1 MCTRKCAGFCGSSS
15 TLRKWNTKASR
26 SGASGQVIHCA
37 GHGWMV
43 GSVWAATR
51 SQCSNSSWISENRT
65 ARRLRAGG
73 PKVRHPK
80 VRVGFVL
87 ALPSWR
93 NSITGFRGKTRSAE
107 DTELHRGR
115 GDDRAL
121 NRNLPTPARRIS
133 AKRRQWFPTVKGD
146 MVGSG
151 AIVKATPSKAK
162 TTTKTKA
169 KPKPKLGLRTWME
182 RVLLECDR
190 AAAGL
195 DLDPV
200 HDLRVALRRCRS
212 LADGLMAID
221 PDSSW
226 KAMKKAGRKL
236 FQALGELRDMQVME
250 EWIEKLGGTK
260 PTSDRAS
267 LDFSARSLSLNG
279 LSSDRLS
286 SDNLSSDS
294 LSSGDLSLRDP
305 VVVKLLDYLHGR
317 EAECKQRAFKDL
329 NQFDRKQWRQWSRTL
344 PRRAA
349 RVRPGSVVYM
359 HLALEKWTAA
369 YDLHKHALRTRSQA
383 SWHELRI
390 GIKRFRYTVEN
401 FLPHQHELWGEDLK
415 ELQDLLGEVHDLDV
429 LWSTAVEIMA
439 FPGIESQRRWRE
451 KLNAERS
458 KRIER
463 YREKMVGK
471 QSLWRAWRA
480 ELPAGDQLRAAALGR
495 LRVWAGYLDPDFT
508 HSQRVTQLA
517 LLLYD
522 GLNNSGLLTAS
533 ALALDR
539 VAPKAA
545 SLKRGSSEGRSSN
558 RASSSRFRSNH
569 DEDWRA
575 ILQAAALMHDV
586 GKVKKCV
593 NHHKASYRMIRQ
605 LPRPLGLSAQEFDL
619 AAVVARYHRGALPR
633 PRRQTLPALEL
644 PLRAVAMRLC

>member
-1 MCTRKCAGFCGSSS
+1 MESRRRLSPDAG
-15 TLRKWNTKASR
+15 AR
-26 SGASGQVIHCA
+26 SGLVEAKSA
-37 GHGWMV
+37 G
-43 GSVWAATR
+43 A
-51 SQCSNSSWISENRT
+51 
-65 ARRLRAGG
+65 
-73 PKVRHPK
+73 
-80 VRVGFVL
+80 
-87 ALPSWR
+87 
-93 NSITGFRGKTRSAE
+93 
-107 DTELHRGR
+107 
-115 GDDRAL
+115 
-121 NRNLPTPARRIS
+121 
-133 AKRRQWFPTVKGD
+133 
-146 MVGSG
+146 
-151 AIVKATPSKAK
+151 
-162 TTTKTKA
+162 
-169 KPKPKLGLRTWME
+169 KPKLGLRAWME
-182 RVLLECDR
+182 RVLMECDR
-190 AAAGL
+190 AAEGF
-195 DLDPV
+195 DTDPV

-212 LADGLMAID
+212 LADGLMALD

-226 KAMKKAGRKL
+226 KAMKKAGKKL
-236 FQALGELRDMQVME
+236 FQALGDLRDMQVMQ
-250 EWIEKLGGTK
+250 EWIEKL
-260 PTSDRAS
+260 SDP
-267 LDFSARSLSLNG
+267 
-279 LSSDRLS
+279 
-286 SDNLSSDS
+286 DNPS
-294 LSSGDLSLRDP
+294 DP
-305 VVVKLLDYLHGR
+305 VCSKLLDHVHRR
-317 EAECKQRAFKDL
+317 ETECKQDAFKDL
-329 NQFDRKQWRQWSRTL
+329 QQFDRKQWRQWSRGL

-458 KRIER
+458 RRIAK
-463 YREKMVGK
+463 YREKMVGR

-633 PRRQTLPALEL
+633 PRRQTLQALEL
-644 PLRAVAMRLC
+644 PLRPIAMELSGILRLANALESRNGQSLLEKESAPRLEVSVQDRAVMLRVPGYSALDRSAEEIAAARHLLETVLRRPVLVRTLRLPAKVAKSAGQAPEAGD